1 MLDRGQQYAQRGF
14 KGTISTL
21 GDFRKFVLRGNVV
34 DLAVG
39 VAIGAAFNTVVQGF
53 VKDLIDPLIAIFGAP
68 SLNTLKYEGTPF
80 SPKNPWLY
88 GDFVSLLIS
97 FLITAFVIYFFVV
110 KPVNTLMALHKRD
123 EPAPTT
129 KECPFCTSLIPI
141 RAIRC
146 PECTSQLPPEQAA
159 ATNAA
164 RG

>member
-39 VAIGAAFNTVVQGF
+39 VAIGAAFNTVVQGL

-68 SLNTLKYEGTPF
+68 SLNTVKYTGAPF
-80 SPKNPWLY
+80 SPTNPWLY
-88 GDFVSLLIS
+88 GDFLSLLIS
-97 FLITAFVIYFFVV
+97 FLITAAVIYFFVV

-129 KECPFCTSLIPI
+129 KECPFCTSLIPV
-141 RAIRC
+141 RAVRC
-146 PECTSQLPPEQAA
+146 PECTSQLPPEQAV

-164 RG
+164 GV